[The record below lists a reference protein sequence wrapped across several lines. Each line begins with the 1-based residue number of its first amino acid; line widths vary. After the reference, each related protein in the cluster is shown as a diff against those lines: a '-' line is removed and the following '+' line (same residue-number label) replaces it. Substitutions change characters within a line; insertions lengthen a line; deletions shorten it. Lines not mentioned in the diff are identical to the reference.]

1 MWVENLRVLKELM
14 RYDEEY
20 IYLNI
25 NIDLHFAKYMKH
37 LLSDTVDFKDEKIF
51 LKEEEI
57 TINKFILWIQL
68 ILFKEVYIEY
78 HQLDNLYIELIK
90 KHDSLLSR
98 QLKLSYGVPHWPK
111 TVDLSVEITE
121 STNKM
126 NKMKENI
133 DLLKGFCDL
142 ICGKLSKNDR
152 IIKLVT
158 MIHIL
163 NKGEL

>member
-25 NIDLHFAKYMKH
+25 DIDLHFAKYMKH

-51 LKEEEI
+51 VKKEEI
-57 TINKFILWIQL
+57 TIDKFTLWIQL
-68 ILFKEVYIEY
+68 ILFKEVYVEY
-78 HQLDNLYIELIK
+78 HQLDNLYIELRK

-98 QLKLSYGVPHWPK
+98 QLKLSYGVAHWPK

-126 NKMKENI
+126 NEIKVNME
-133 DLLKGFCDL
+133 LLKGFCDL
-142 ICGKLSKNDR
+142 ICGRLSKKED
-152 IIKLVT
+152 IIKLIT

-163 NKGEL
+163 SKGEL

>member
-98 QLKLSYGVPHWPK
+98 QQKLP
-111 TVDLSVEITE
+111 VDFSVEITE

>member
-25 NIDLHFAKYMKH
+25 DIDLHFAKYMKH
-37 LLSDTVDFKDEKIF
+37 LLSDTVEFKDEKIF

-68 ILFKEVYIEY
+68 ILFKEVYVEY
-78 HQLDNLYIELIK
+78 HQLDNLFIELRK
-90 KHDSLLSR
+90 KKSDLVNKEI
-98 QLKLSYGVPHWPK
+98 KLSYGIP
-111 TVDLSVEITE
+111 
-121 STNKM
+121 NF
-126 NKMKENI
+126 ENI
-133 DLLKGFCDL
+133 DELKGGIKESSDKIDEIKVNMELLKGFCDL
-142 ICGKLSKNDR
+142 ICEKLSKKED

-163 NKGEL
+163 SKGEL